1 MSPIRKSPSIILCV
15 TCYHMAGSALDHSKG
30 YPFIFIPE
38 SNHMCQFNVQKKKNN
53 GKVLWIL
60 FECINNNKQ

>member
-15 TCYHMAGSALDHSKG
+15 TCYHMAGSTLYHSKG

-38 SNHMCQFNVQKKKNN
+38 SNHMCQFNVQKKMVKCYE
-53 GKVLWIL
+53 L
-60 FECINNNKQ
+60 FECKNYNKQ